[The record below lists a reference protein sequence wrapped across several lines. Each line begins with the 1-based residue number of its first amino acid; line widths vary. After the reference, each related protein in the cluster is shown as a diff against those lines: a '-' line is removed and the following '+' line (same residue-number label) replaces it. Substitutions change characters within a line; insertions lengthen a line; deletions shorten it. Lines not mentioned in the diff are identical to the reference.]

1 MKISEMQQ
9 KAYQCSKDHGFHDDE
24 KNENV
29 GLKLCLIHSEL
40 SEALEDFRDAKSLKE
55 LVVPKYKEVGFGTK
69 NIKPEGFVSE
79 IADVIIR
86 CGDLAGMLGFDLE
99 KAVEEKM
106 AFNLSRPFKHGR
118 NC

>member
-24 KNENV
+24 ANEHV
-29 GLKLCLIHSEL
+29 GLKLMLIVSEA
-40 SEALEDFRDAKSLKE
+40 SEALEEFRDDKSLTE
-55 LVVPKYKEVGFGTK
+55 MVLPRYEETKYGMKPVGFA
-69 NIKPEGFVSE
+69 SE
-79 IADVIIR
+79 IADILIR